1 MATIAIPRPIAP
13 HRSPSPLPHIATTL
27 NFENLNTSVACPIP
41 IPNKHL
47 PVCPPGPSPAEK
59 PDTPPASP
67 PYKRA
72 DIQSHSLLYP
82 PDNYHKITSQ
92 DSAIYS
98 IDAAGVAAAL
108 DHLAR
113 QPLPDPCQVFPW
125 LHGLH
130 PHNHIQQ
137 AFFVARRRTL
147 RRTPKCLRGI
157 TLVKAGGDL
166 SCCRLKGA
174 IAPDE
179 FMHCGPT
186 PAFKEIDP
194 RDGFSVRNFQIQAAK
209 VAMVSDI
216 VIYGEDEVD
225 VRKLAWDVAAAQQ
238 AWRETHE
245 RMNHE
250 LPTYNTFICTVPFGA
265 FESNHPEIVA
275 INSRGQRT
283 GNVMDFF
290 HQERVE
296 MSTMTRASEIA
307 RNVWL
312 GPTPDY
318 NIDPTL
324 LEKDDAFFDILIE
337 CSDSGRLNPH
347 ALQAIVEGSD
357 EEANSLQPAYLEFPS
372 SGSIMP
378 PSWSMTEVD
387 GILETCKYIYYLANG
402 TPEPWESEQ
411 TDCEGDSPMPS
422 TSPVTS
428 RPRRILIHCTDG
440 YTETSLLALCYYIY
454 TTGVTVAEAWLQ
466 LHTIKKR
473 NFFAYPP
480 DVSLLNYIC
489 PRLHVYSPGLANKTS
504 AEISFMLKEEP
515 RWLSLLD
522 GSLPSRILD
531 YMYLGNLA
539 HANNPELL
547 KAMGIGQ
554 ILSVGEMATWRDGE
568 KQKWGDE
575 NICVVKGVQDNG
587 VDPLTDE
594 FDRCLAFIGES
605 TILDVKR
612 VHTNPSKDRGRR
624 AGTATLVHCRV
635 GVSRSATI
643 CIAEVMQTLNLSYP
657 RAYCFVRARRL
668 NVIIQ
673 PHLRFSYELLKW
685 EETLRQRRGQP
696 ARRELEWGEIAR
708 EIAAM
713 NRPYSR

>member
-1 MATIAIPRPIAP
+1 MPSAMATIAIPRPIAP
-13 HRSPSPLPHIATTL
+13 HRPSSPLPNLTSTL
-27 NFENLNTSVACPIP
+27 TFENLNTSAACPIP

-67 PYKRA
+67 PSKHA

-82 PDNYHKITSQ
+82 PDNYRKITSKE
-92 DSAIYS
+92 ATVYS

-108 DHLAR
+108 NHLAG

-147 RRTPKCLRGI
+147 RRTPKCFRGI

-174 IAPDE
+174 IAPEE

-186 PAFKEIDP
+186 AEFKEIDP

-209 VAMVSDI
+209 LAMVSDVI
-216 VIYGEDEVD
+216 IYGEDEIE
-225 VRKLAWDVAAAQQ
+225 VRKLAWDVAGAQK

-250 LPTYNTFICTVPFGA
+250 LPHYNTFICTTPFEE

-275 INSRGQRT
+275 TNSRGQMT

-296 MSTMTRASEIA
+296 MSTMTKASEIA

-318 NIDPTL
+318 TIDPTL

-337 CSDSGRLNPH
+337 CSDSGRLNH
-347 ALQAIVEGSD
+347 KALQAIAEGSD
-357 EEANSLQPAYLEFPS
+357 EEANQLQPAYLEFPS

-378 PSWSMTEVD
+378 PSWSLTEAE
-387 GILETCKYIYYLANG
+387 GIVETCKWLHHLANG
-402 TPEPWESEQ
+402 VPLSSEPEQ
-411 TDCEGDSPMPS
+411 TDSEGDSPMPS
-422 TSPVTS
+422 TPSATT

-440 YTETSLLALCYYIY
+440 YTETSMLALAYYIY
-454 TTGVTVAEAWLQ
+454 STGVTVSDAWLQ

-480 DVSLLNYIC
+480 DVALLNAICSLLTK
-489 PRLHVYSPGLANKTS
+489 SPVMSNRIS
-504 AEISFMLKEEP
+504 AEP
-515 RWLSLLD
+515 RWLALLD

-547 KAMGIGQ
+547 KAMGISQ

-594 FDRCLAFIGES
+594 FERCLAFIGES
-605 TILDVKR
+605 AVTSLNVKSKY
-612 VHTNPSKDRGRR
+612 TNLLKDRGRR

-643 CIAEVMQTLNLSYP
+643 CIAEVMQALNLSYP

-685 EETLRQRRGQP
+685 EEALQQRRGQQI
-696 ARRELEWGEIAR
+696 RRELEWGDIAR